1 MASNFKLKGTLALL
15 FFGALALLI
24 LSTMMVVTVAPGHT
38 AVGDFF
44 GKVDE
49 KPLYEG
55 FHVVNPLKS
64 WTHYDCRQKTHMEV
78 ANVPSQ
84 DQLSTEVDISVQYR
98 LEDSMTPSLL
108 QDTGTAAQAIEVH
121 LIPKLRSI
129 LREQGKSIPRAE
141 DFFKEEVQI
150 ELQRRLTASLK
161 EYTEPRGLKI
171 SEVLIRDV
179 RLPPF
184 IVKAIESKKEREQE
198 AEKQRA
204 ELDRFRTEQEQKV
217 AQAEAER
224 KAAEEEAQRQ
234 RILADARAYEIQKIN
249 SAISSN
255 PAYVQLQALEALKKI
270 AEDPAAKLY
279 FIDGDA
285 NMPVPLMHMG
295 GSGR

>member
-1 MASNFKLKGTLALL
+1 MAANTKLKGVLALL
-15 FFGALALLI
+15 FFGAIALLI
-24 LSTMMVVTVAPGHT
+24 LTTMMVVTVEPGHT

-44 GKVDE
+44 GKVSDE
-49 KPLYEG
+49 PLYEG
-55 FHVVNPLKS
+55 FHVVNPLMS
-64 WTHYDCRQKTHMEV
+64 WTHYDCRQKTHKET

-98 LEDSMTPSLL
+98 IKNSMTPNVLK
-108 QDTGTAAQAIEVH
+108 DTGTAAQAIDVH
-121 LIPKLRSI
+121 LVPKLRSI
-129 LREQGKSIPRAE
+129 LREQGKSIQRAE
-141 DFFKEEVQI
+141 DFFKEEVQV
-150 ELQRRLTASLK
+150 ELQLSLTTALRD
-161 EYTEPRGLKI
+161 YCEPRGIEI

-224 KAAEEEAQRQ
+224 KAAEEESQRQ

-249 SAISSN
+249 DAIASN

-279 FIDGDA
+279 FIDGDS

-295 GSGR
+295 SR